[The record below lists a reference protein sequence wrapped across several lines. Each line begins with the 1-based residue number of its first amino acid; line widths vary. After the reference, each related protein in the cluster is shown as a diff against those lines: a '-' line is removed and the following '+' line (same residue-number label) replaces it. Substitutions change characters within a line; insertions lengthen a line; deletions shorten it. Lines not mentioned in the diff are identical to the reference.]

1 MRVSIRIVLNTS
13 HRLLATS
20 VLLSAIVFSFCFTGC
35 QTTTKAVGKGNNLI
49 DRYALVTRH
58 NPVVHKPD
66 PLVPLSVGNGEFA
79 FTADITSLQTF
90 PMFHH
95 KGIPLCTQSQWGW
108 HTSPN
113 PQNYRIEDTLK
124 YYDSYGRKVGYP
136 YHFKQGRAGKAAS
149 WLRENPH
156 RLHLGQIGLQ
166 LKRTNGS
173 AVKLED
179 LSNIKQSLDLWNGLL
194 TSYFE
199 VETKPVMV
207 QTCCHPDLDMIAVR
221 IESPLV
227 NTSQLSVIFQFPYGS
242 PDKLAADW
250 DKPDL
255 HKTTL
260 INRSKN
266 RADFHRTLDADGYYV
281 ALAWPK
287 GCTLKQAQQHKY
299 ILYPNDGNT
308 LEFVCAFSPE
318 PVASKLPTVTQTQ
331 SICRTHWKD
340 FWTQGGAIDLSKS
353 KDPRANEL
361 ERRIVLSQYLTA
373 IQCAG
378 STPPQE
384 TGLTF
389 NSWYGKFHL
398 EMHWWHAAHFPLWG
412 RTHMLEKSLRWY
424 DLILPRAKEIAKE
437 QGYTGARW
445 PKMVGPDGR
454 RGPSTIGPFLIWQQ
468 PHPIYYAELC
478 YRANPDHKTLEKYKT
493 IVFETAEFMASY
505 AVWQEDKKRYIL
517 GPPVIPAQE
526 IFPPE
531 ETYNPA
537 FELAYWAFGLETA
550 QKWRQRLGLPQNPKW
565 NHVLKH
571 LPDLPV
577 KDGLYVNTQ
586 SHPNTFA
593 DPRQRR
599 DHPSLLAA
607 LGMLPPGKMADREIM
622 RRTVRKVFDS
632 WDWSKTWGWDYPMV
646 AMTAA
651 RVGEPEL
658 ALNAL
663 LMDKPEYN
671 NHYLPNGHCFQSS
684 RSNRLPVYLPGNG
697 GLLTAVAMMAAGWD
711 GAPDRYAPGF
721 PDDGSWTVQWEGL
734 KPLP

>member
-1 MRVSIRIVLNTS
+1 MRVSTRIALNIS
-13 HRLLATS
+13 CRLLAIS
-20 VLLSAIVFSFCFTGC
+20 VFLFAIVFSSCFAGH
-35 QTTTKAVGKGNNLI
+35 QTTSKATGKGDNPI

-79 FTADITSLQTF
+79 FTADITGLQTF
-90 PMFHH
+90 PMFHR

-108 HTSPN
+108 HSFPN
-113 PQNYRIEDTLK
+113 PENYRIEDTLK

-136 YHFKQGRAGKAAS
+136 YHFKEGRAGEAAK

-166 LKRTNGS
+166 LKRTDGS

-179 LSNIKQSLDLWNGLL
+179 LNNTKQSLDLWSGLL
-194 TSYFE
+194 TSCFE
-199 VETKPVMV
+199 VENKPVMV

-221 IESPLV
+221 IESPLL
-227 NTSQLSVIFQFPYGS
+227 NTGQLSVIFQFPYGS
-242 PDKLAADW
+242 PDIFAADW
-250 DKPDL
+250 GKPDL

-260 INRSKN
+260 ISKAKN
-266 RADFHRTLDADGYYV
+266 RADFHRTLDADQYYV
-281 ALAWPK
+281 ALAWSK
-287 GCTLKQAQQHKY
+287 GCTLKQAQQHMY
-299 ILYPNDGNT
+299 ILYPGDGNT
-308 LEFVCAFSPE
+308 LEFVCAFSPKS
-318 PVASKLPTVTQTQ
+318 VAPKLPTVTRTQ
-331 SICRTHWKD
+331 SICKAHWKD

-398 EMHWWHAAHFPLWG
+398 EMHWWHAVHFALWG
-412 RTHMLEKSLRWY
+412 RVNLLEKSLWWY
-424 DLILPRAKEIAKE
+424 DSILPKAKGIAKE

-445 PKMVGPDGR
+445 PKMAGPDGR
-454 RGPSTIGPFLIWQQ
+454 EGPSTIGPFLIWQQ

-478 YRANPDHKTLEKYKT
+478 YRTKPDRKTLERYKT

-505 AVWQEDKKRYIL
+505 ATWQENKKRYVL
-517 GPPVIPAQE
+517 GPPLIPAQE

-531 ETYNPA
+531 ETYNPT

-550 QKWRQRLGLPQNPKW
+550 QKWRERLGLPRNPKW
-565 NHVLKH
+565 NHVLEH
-571 LPDLPV
+571 LSDLPV
-577 KDGLYVNTQ
+577 KNGLYVNAQ
-586 SHPNTFA
+586 SHPDTFT
-593 DPRQRR
+593 DPTQRR

-632 WDWSKTWGWDYPMV
+632 WDWSQTWGWDYPLV

-651 RVGEPEL
+651 RVGEPKL
-658 ALNAL
+658 ALDAL
-663 LMDKPEYN
+663 LLDKPEYN
-671 NHYLPNGHCFQSS
+671 NHYLLNGHCFQNNKN
-684 RSNRLPVYLPGNG
+684 NRLPVYLPGNG

-711 GAPDRYAPGF
+711 GAPDRHAPGF